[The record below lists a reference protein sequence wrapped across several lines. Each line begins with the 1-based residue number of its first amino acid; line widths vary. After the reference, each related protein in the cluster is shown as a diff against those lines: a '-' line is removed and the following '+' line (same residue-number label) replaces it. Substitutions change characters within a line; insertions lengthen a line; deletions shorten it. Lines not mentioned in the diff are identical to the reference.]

1 MGVFDNVGD
10 VPGQLSSEALQV
22 VLQFEPSVPS
32 VGQGTITWNIPV
44 PDNSSATPAYSGI
57 VIVVSDQP
65 VTMYNIPKNGVVYT
79 ADPTLDPDTFS
90 GDRIGGARVIGYI
103 YEPDVKA
110 NNGTLT
116 TSIIVNDVDLTKNYY
131 IAAYICDTQ
140 RRYDQNGSRA
150 YSDRLGKK
158 DLPGTRANQTVL
170 LSFNANNFS
179 CGVLPT
185 AGTNLVAGAT
195 YQFQVIYDGA
205 YPYGK
210 NSVRNMLITFD
221 GGIAGTYGDM
231 IKEINRQMAIQSN
244 RNTIISPV
252 TPGAGIY
259 YWDGTKLWTWN
270 GSALVL
276 VSNVIIQSTDP
287 SQVAVGTYWYNPT
300 SNVLSTWNGTTWVVV
315 PTIDFSTDPT
325 NPVAGTWWWNGT
337 DAYTRCGNTWCE
349 VPGNETFVQTID
361 PSCPITPTNC
371 AFWYD
376 TTNTTLYTYVNNQW
390 IPAYAVTWPQAPNAI
405 TTGSYWFDL
414 TNNNLYQR
422 NITGSIAT
430 SSFVSHGTTFTGSL
444 AHSSI
449 GTILTATNISGTL
462 QVGQTITG
470 PGVASGTNILSG
482 TGNTW
487 YVSGG
492 PQAVLPVGMLAT
504 STYTNGTYTNVS
516 LVGGTGTGAE
526 ATVVISGGNVTS
538 VTITTPG
545 SGYSVGDVLTI
556 PGQPIN
562 SGSVAVTVLTLSSSV
577 AAWVAEIFYNSV
589 TDPALSNQVQ
599 SGSLWYNPTTEIL
612 NVRNISNNAWTPTPV
627 LVWPT
632 DPTDIASCS
641 LWFNDTA
648 SSPGVLSQWDVV
660 HNIWDQV
667 TPYYNQSSDPYGVPT
682 LTNGSVW
689 FNPTTGILSVWTG
702 NTWEVVSYINYPTD
716 PTLPTV
722 GTAWLDTTT
731 NTWSI
736 WGTPTTGQWNSISPV
751 VSTVAPTS
759 LSVGQLWFDT
769 ATPNTLYQWNGL
781 SWVTV
786 PFTTTAPSL
795 RKGQVWYN
803 TTNNKLLQWD
813 GTQWNYIV
821 PSVVSYLD
829 KQGNLVFE
837 TTNTGSSQVIM
848 IPVPNEVPW
857 MASGLI
863 TYGTGAADY
872 INDSTS
878 PIEYYPYGTQLN
890 YGGFDIPIA
899 YDGLYTGLDYYGD
912 FSGFGEIDCWVN
924 YPGETNQIPYRTIPI
939 SPNAFLFAQLKPY
952 GNILAP
958 YAGQDGVS
966 GTPTYDQLGV
976 GTDGSPDERRNVMQI
991 VRTQLGYPTVTVE
1004 LTDAQLDRCV
1014 QNALESFRQRSSMAT
1029 QRVCF
1034 FLDIQP
1040 YNQHYTLTN
1049 KAVGFNKVVEVM
1061 AGYRFT
1067 SAFLSSAMGAGVY
1080 GQVVIQHLY
1089 NMGTFDLLSYHL
1101 VSQYVEQLELM
1112 FATRLTFV
1120 WNANT
1125 RKLSFHQSFTRPERI
1140 LLDATIEKT
1149 EQELLLDRYCKRWL
1163 QQYAL
1168 AEAMDILA
1176 QIRGKYATLPGAG
1189 GNVSLNAQDLR
1200 TKATEIREQLQN
1212 DLDELIVQDVESYG
1226 AYSSI
1231 VLG

>member
-1 MGVFDNVGD
+1 M
-10 VPGQLSSEALQV
+10 
-22 VLQFEPSVPS
+22 
-32 VGQGTITWNIPV
+32 
-44 PDNSSATPAYSGI
+44 
-57 VIVVSDQP
+57 
-65 VTMYNIPKNGVVYT
+65 
-79 ADPTLDPDTFS
+79 
-90 GDRIGGARVIGYI
+90 
-103 YEPDVKA
+103 
-110 NNGTLT
+110 
-116 TSIIVNDVDLTKNYY
+116 
-131 IAAYICDTQ
+131 
-140 RRYDQNGSRA
+140 
-150 YSDRLGKK
+150 
-158 DLPGTRANQTVL
+158 
-170 LSFNANNFS
+170 
-179 CGVLPT
+179 
-185 AGTNLVAGAT
+185 
-195 YQFQVIYDGA
+195 
-205 YPYGK
+205 
-210 NSVRNMLITFD
+210 
-221 GGIAGTYGDM
+221 
-231 IKEINRQMAIQSN
+231 
-244 RNTIISPV
+244 
-252 TPGAGIY
+252 
-259 YWDGTKLWTWN
+259 
-270 GSALVL
+270 
-276 VSNVIIQSTDP
+276 
-287 SQVAVGTYWYNPT
+287 
-300 SNVLSTWNGTTWVVV
+300 
-315 PTIDFSTDPT
+315 
-325 NPVAGTWWWNGT
+325 
-337 DAYTRCGNTWCE
+337 
-349 VPGNETFVQTID
+349 
-361 PSCPITPTNC
+361 
-371 AFWYD
+371 
-376 TTNTTLYTYVNNQW
+376 
-390 IPAYAVTWPQAPNAI
+390 
-405 TTGSYWFDL
+405 
-414 TNNNLYQR
+414 
-422 NITGSIAT
+422 
-430 SSFVSHGTTFTGSL
+430 
-444 AHSSI
+444 
-449 GTILTATNISGTL
+449 
-462 QVGQTITG
+462 
-470 PGVASGTNILSG
+470 
-482 TGNTW
+482 
-487 YVSGG
+487 
-492 PQAVLPVGMLAT
+492 
-504 STYTNGTYTNVS
+504 
-516 LVGGTGTGAE
+516 
-526 ATVVISGGNVTS
+526 
-538 VTITTPG
+538 
-545 SGYSVGDVLTI
+545 
-556 PGQPIN
+556 
-562 SGSVAVTVLTLSSSV
+562 
-577 AAWVAEIFYNSV
+577 
-589 TDPALSNQVQ
+589 
-599 SGSLWYNPTTEIL
+599 
-612 NVRNISNNAWTPTPV
+612 
-627 LVWPT
+627 
-632 DPTDIASCS
+632 
-641 LWFNDTA
+641 
-648 SSPGVLSQWDVV
+648 
-660 HNIWDQV
+660 
-667 TPYYNQSSDPYGVPT
+667 
-682 LTNGSVW
+682 
-689 FNPTTGILSVWTG
+689 
-702 NTWEVVSYINYPTD
+702 
-716 PTLPTV
+716 
-722 GTAWLDTTT
+722 
-731 NTWSI
+731 
-736 WGTPTTGQWNSISPV
+736 
-751 VSTVAPTS
+751 
-759 LSVGQLWFDT
+759 
-769 ATPNTLYQWNGL
+769 